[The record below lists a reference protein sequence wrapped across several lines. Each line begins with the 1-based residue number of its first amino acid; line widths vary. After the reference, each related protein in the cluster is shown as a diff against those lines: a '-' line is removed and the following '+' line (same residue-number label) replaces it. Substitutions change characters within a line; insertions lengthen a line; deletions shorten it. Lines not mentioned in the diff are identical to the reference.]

1 VAGSTV
7 SLWYTAEVVEVEDF
21 EMDGVKTYKVLATK
35 CGSCDCGCPTVLE
48 SDSTDELVVVGKID
62 ELVMRST
69 EVQAHTGDGEV
80 AVVIPRSLL
89 IEAAKA
95 LRG

>member
-1 VAGSTV
+1 MEDSEMAG
-7 SLWYTAEVVEVEDF
+7 ER
-21 EMDGVKTYKVLATK
+21 TYKVLATK

-48 SDSTDELVVVGKID
+48 SGADELVVVGKID
-62 ELVMRST
+62 ELVMRSAA
-69 EVQAHTGDGEV
+69 VQERTGEGEI
-80 AVVIPRSLL
+80 AVVIPKSLL